1 MSMILFITLSPHKAK
16 LEIRDNEIC
25 IDSTEFSIDGDLA
38 HHLLLEIDNLLFRK
52 GLKKEELFDIHLE
65 MKEVGSTTERIAQ
78 SVVNTFY
85 FTKSSLV

>member
-1 MSMILFITLSPHKAK
+1 MILFITLSSHKAK
-16 LEIRDNEIC
+16 LEIRHNEAN

-38 HHLLLEIDNLLFRK
+38 SHLLSEIDNLLSRK
-52 GLKKEELFDIHLE
+52 GLEKKELFDIQLE

-85 FTKSSLV
+85 FTKKYF